1 MRDRGANYCTKLIII
16 FVFMFIFIYE
26 GCVCFMMGEKK
37 VRASSREVEKENGLV
52 EKVMLMSLII
62 ER

>member
-1 MRDRGANYCTKLIII
+1 
-16 FVFMFIFIYE
+16 MFYD
-26 GCVCFMMGEKK
+26 GGKK
-37 VRASSREVEKENGLV
+37 VRASSREIEKENGLV